1 MLGVPADVHI
11 SYRLR
16 DRVVVV
22 KVTNVVGNL
31 PHILL
36 LEPSVGLRLHIRCPC
51 LHVGQLVVD
60 KLFHCGYRSRTSDD
74 R

>member
-1 MLGVPADVHI
+1 MLGVPADVHL
-11 SYRLR
+11 SYRLG

-22 KVTNVVGNL
+22 EVTNVVGNL

-36 LEPSVGLRLHIRCPC
+36 LEPSVGLGLHVRGPC

-60 KLFHCGYRSRTSDD
+60 ELFHWDL
-74 R
+74 